1 MPSLRASRSGA
12 MSSSAGIL
20 SSVARAL
27 DRATWIDLAC
37 DTLDVSDAPRAVE
50 PHAVVDVK
58 QRRGDLLRD
67 GCALMSRKELLGDD
81 DDGDLELDAL
91 LQTMY
96 AIRDA
101 GLDPTWVYMYDAT
114 WRVVERFRA
123 SLEDECFGGAT
134 TLNFDVLAWFVD
146 PTHDEKT
153 TAFTPH
159 RDRQPDDAPGS
170 FHADGM
176 AKYCTIWLPLTNA
189 TPRNSCLYCVPKGID
204 PGYTAGDSDDLDGPS
219 PLEIAL
225 KDKAAYQSV
234 RALPVERGGAV
245 CFTHRLI
252 HWGSVGDGGR
262 DGPRIN
268 LSFGFADPEFEPAY
282 LLNARRGTIPTV
294 AERAG
299 LIAGQMISYH
309 ERFPPSKAELRVLK
323 QIFDNVKSSFHETY
337 VKKVNFEFT
346 NATLRGDA
354 ESDDEGVE
362 NALDAMLDNASDFE
376 DDFEDEGSVG
386 GDSDDEVGA
395 KKRKR

>member
-1 MPSLRASRSGA
+1 MPSLCVSRSGA

-37 DTLDVSDAPRAVE
+37 DTLDASDAPRAVE

-81 DDGDLELDAL
+81 DGDLAIDAL

-123 SLEDECFGGAT
+123 SLEDECFGGAL

-146 PTHDEKT
+146 PANDDKT

-159 RDRQPDDAPGS
+159 RDRQPDNAPGS

-225 KDKAAYQSV
+225 KDKAAYQSL

-252 HWGSVGDGGR
+252 HWGSVGDGSK

-337 VKKVNFEFT
+337 VKKVNFEYT

-376 DDFEDEGSVG
+376 DDFEDEGSIG